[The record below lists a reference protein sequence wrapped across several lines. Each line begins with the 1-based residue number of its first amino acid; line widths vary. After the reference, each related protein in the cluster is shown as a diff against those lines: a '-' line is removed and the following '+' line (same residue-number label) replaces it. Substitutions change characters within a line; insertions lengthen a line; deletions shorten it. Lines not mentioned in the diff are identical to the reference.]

1 MAADSRAEN
10 ARDIPIDGFTRTLFA
25 GLENAD
31 NRVRR
36 HAGYILCQ
44 TAHSNTQLRQPIIRG
59 LAEWAVRRP
68 YHDPVLRTL
77 ATIGQQYESSVQQ
90 ALLAATD
97 RRQARMIYRRLSNIR
112 IWQVSLDRET
122 TEAGE
127 TLVDVGGAGM
137 VRVPRELLE
146 AYSGSGTR
154 ARPSKSS
161 SSAELDIETDHTQ
174 TSTPSRSRSWARLS
188 RRNRVD
194 RMPHGS
200 QFAAIEEV
208 CQFDELEFL
217 GQEQETRYGHTVR
230 TRTFTG
236 ASEDIAIFRLYR
248 HHNRPGF
255 EQAVGQQLE
264 RWMKIETPGIAK
276 PKDWG
281 VSPRPWIATEFTE
294 QTLWERGKLDPEE
307 ALKTARDLTGTLATL
322 HRNDMMHGGIDPHS
336 IRYPS
341 AIFRDRAVPK
351 LENVGLTPVYRRF
364 DNPAS
369 YIDPRYG
376 APEYYDGRFG
386 SIDHW
391 TDIYQL
397 GMALYSAFTG
407 DPPYSG
413 SFDDIRNQVI
423 SDRPLGM
430 STDNP
435 DLPGDLATVLTKAT
449 ARSKLERY
457 ETAVQLHNDIC
468 RLCDDYLEE

>member
-1 MAADSRAEN
+1 MGADPQVEN
-10 ARDIPIDGFTRTLFA
+10 ARDIPIDGFVRSLFA
-25 GLENAD
+25 GLERGD
-31 NRVRR
+31 NRIQR

-44 TAHSNTQLRQPIIRG
+44 TAHSNAQFRQPIIRG
-59 LAEWAVRRP
+59 LTEWVVRRP

-77 ATIGQQYESSVQQ
+77 ATIGQRYESTVQE

-112 IWQVSLDRET
+112 TWQVSLDREQ
-122 TEAGE
+122 TEEGE

-154 ARPSKSS
+154 SGRSESS
-161 SSAELDIETDHTQ
+161 SSELELETDHSET
-174 TSTPSRSRSWARLS
+174 TTPSRSRSWARLS
-188 RRNRVD
+188 RRNRIEK
-194 RMPHGS
+194 MPHGQ
-200 QFAAIEEV
+200 QFAAIEDV
-208 CQFDELEFL
+208 CQYDELEFL
-217 GQEQETRYGHTVR
+217 GPERETRYGHTVR
-230 TRTFTG
+230 TRTFEG
-236 ASEDIAIFRLYR
+236 ATEDIAIFRLYR

-255 EQAVGQQLE
+255 ERALGQQLE
-264 RWMKIETPGIAK
+264 RWMAVETPGIVK

-281 VSPRPWIATEFTE
+281 TSPRPWVATEFTE
-294 QTLWERGKLDPEE
+294 QTLWERGKLEPAE
-307 ALKTARDLTGTLATL
+307 ALETARDLTSALAML
-322 HRNDMMHGGIDPHS
+322 HQKDMMHGGIDPHS
-336 IRYPS
+336 VRYPS
-341 AIFRDRAVPK
+341 AIFRDRPVPK
-351 LENVGLTPVYRRF
+351 LENVGLTPVYRHF

-369 YIDPRYG
+369 YTDPRYG

-397 GMALYSAFTG
+397 GMALYTAFTG

-413 SFDDIRNQVI
+413 SFEDIRNQVI

-430 STDNP
+430 SSDNP
-435 DLPGDLATVLTKAT
+435 DLPGEVADVLTKAT

-457 ETAVQLHNDIC
+457 ETAVQFYNDIC
-468 RLCDDYLEE
+468 RICDDFLEE